1 MYMVMVH
8 VHDILLAY
16 GRTMLYMLYGLPN
29 VYRAPGG
36 KVDTECVV
44 AREELLIEAEGITQ
58 HIVLGLV
65 VKKKSY
71 CFVFLN

>member
-1 MYMVMVH
+1 
-8 VHDILLAY
+8 
-16 GRTMLYMLYGLPN
+16 MLYGLPN

-65 VKKKSY
+65 EKKKSY